1 MSHTERKQDYQ
12 PAIGL
17 LGLYIALYDEVR
29 PESRGP
35 VEEFYGTIADAL
47 ESRGLRVVRAPICT
61 RRPHVEDALGGFAN
75 QAADAVVTLH
85 LAYSP
90 SLESVDPLAES
101 SFPIVVLDT
110 TPTAAFGPDQDP
122 AHVMFNHG
130 IHGVQDLCTMLIRRG
145 RTFMLHAGH
154 WQKSDV
160 LDRVV
165 RSVRAASIAGGV
177 QNAPI
182 GLVGSPFRGMGD
194 FQLPFKELQRDL
206 GLRVVPYQ
214 APEPPAPDAVAAAV
228 SRYRSA
234 FPDSDC
240 PGAVLERSVR
250 VELAVR
256 AWAQREKLRGMSF
269 NFGDVTEENGFETV
283 PFLAAGALMAEGIGY
298 AGEGDVLTAALVG
311 ALARAYPDTTF
322 SEMFCPDWDGG
333 RIYMAHMGEANHRV
347 LTGPPQ
353 ILEMD
358 YKFSATNNPAYAS
371 GRLRP
376 GPACIV
382 NAVPLGEGEYRLI
395 VAEGEMCDVTGEDRF
410 TANVHGWFRPSLGVP
425 DFLEAYSNVGG
436 THHLAVAYNARV
448 DELEAFAVFMGW
460 DVVEIR

>member
-1 MSHTERKQDYQ
+1 
-12 PAIGL
+12 
-17 LGLYIALYDEVR
+17 
-29 PESRGP
+29 
-35 VEEFYGTIADAL
+35 
-47 ESRGLRVVRAPICT
+47 
-61 RRPHVEDALGGFAN
+61 
-75 QAADAVVTLH
+75 
-85 LAYSP
+85 
-90 SLESVDPLAES
+90 
-101 SFPIVVLDT
+101 
-110 TPTAAFGPDQDP
+110 
-122 AHVMFNHG
+122 
-130 IHGVQDLCTMLIRRG
+130 
-145 RTFMLHAGH
+145 
-154 WQKSDV
+154 
-160 LDRVV
+160 
-165 RSVRAASIAGGV
+165 
-177 QNAPI
+177 
-182 GLVGSPFRGMGD
+182 MGD
-194 FQLPFKELQRDL
+194 FQLPFKELKRDL
-206 GLRVVPYQ
+206 GLQVVPYDPPG
-214 APEPPAPDAVAAAV
+214 APAADEVATAV
-228 SRYRSA
+228 SQYRSA

-240 PGAVLERSVR
+240 SDEVLERSVR

-256 AWAQREKLRGMSF
+256 AWAKREQLRGMSF

-311 ALARAYPDTTF
+311 ALSRAYPDTTF

-382 NAVPLGEGEYRLI
+382 NAVPLGDGDYRLI

-410 TANVHGWFRPSLGVP
+410 AASVHGWFRPSLAVP

-448 DELEAFAVFMGW
+448 EELEAFAVFMGW
-460 DVVEIR
+460 DIVEIR